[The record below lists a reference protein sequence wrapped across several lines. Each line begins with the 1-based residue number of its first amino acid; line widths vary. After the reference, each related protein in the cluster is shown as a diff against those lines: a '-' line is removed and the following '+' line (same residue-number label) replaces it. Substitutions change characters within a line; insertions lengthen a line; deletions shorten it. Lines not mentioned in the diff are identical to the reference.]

1 MKFKTSR
8 WIKPSRLGLAA
19 MFAAALLTTSCK
31 EDEEDN
37 SAVLLLA
44 LAAAGQPNCFLGTVG
59 FQAVGP
65 SCDGTRATGAGT
77 LTASAPHGRVLS
89 LQFDLTVPSGGGVI
103 LHGQASAGLTS
114 AGTFTFA
121 NAGNVG
127 AKGPTGTLT
136 ATTITG
142 GTGTYCAEIH
152 DDDGNTHLILAKAVC
167 SPTPG
172 VSWNSDAAALDPAAA
187 GAVAGKNW
195 GFTVTGA
202 DTRISNL
209 SLLTSIVFAD

>member
-1 MKFKTSR
+1 MYSGIYR
-8 WIKPSRLGLAA
+8 WIKPSRLALAA
-19 MFAAALLTTSCK
+19 TLAAALFSAACK
-31 EDEEDN
+31 EEEEDN
-37 SAVLLLA
+37 NGLLLLA

-65 SCDGTRATGAGT
+65 SCDGTNATGAGT
-77 LTASAPHGRVLS
+77 LTAAAPHGRVLS
-89 LQFDLTVPSGGGVI
+89 LQFDLTVPSGGAVI
-103 LHGQASAGLTS
+103 LHGQASAGLAS
-114 AGTFTFA
+114 AGTFTFSS
-121 NAGNVG
+121 AGNVG

-142 GTGTYCAEIH
+142 GNGTYCAEIH
-152 DDDGNTHLILAKAVC
+152 DDDGNTHLILAKAAC

-172 VSWNSDAAALDPAAA
+172 VNWNGDALALTPAAA

-202 DTRISNL
+202 NTRISNL
-209 SLLTSIVFAD
+209 RLLTSVVFED